1 MPRRAGNRSR
11 LPRLTSAPAQP
22 TYEEHHLNKKL
33 IAVLAIVVVV
43 AAFAGI
49 IAEQYI
55 MPQQQPPVQIRV
67 FAAASL
73 TNVAN
78 ASKQVFEKQNNAMLL
93 FNLAGSDTLYAQIIV
108 GSPADVYMA
117 ADSTWLVKLNQK
129 ALLYND
135 KYWNFTTNILVV
147 ILPPDNPKNIVTL
160 SDLAKPGVRIAVTAW
175 TAPAGKYT
183 NITLSKID
191 STWGNKAST
200 KYQGPQWENYRQN
213 VVKNIITYETNVEQ
227 VVTKVRMGVV
237 DAGFAYMTDA
247 MFYGQSKLK
256 FVQIASDVNI
266 QAQYGIGVLK
276 NSTHT
281 ELAMKYLNFWTSK
294 DGQDLLGKYGFGNAL
309 PALSM
314 STEILQFQTVG
325 PMTATQVMKNNEVQ

>member
-1 MPRRAGNRSR
+1 
-11 LPRLTSAPAQP
+11 
-22 TYEEHHLNKKL
+22 LNKKL

-49 IAEQYI
+49 IAEQYSI
-55 MPQQQPPVQIRV
+55 SQQQPPVEIRV

-73 TNVAN
+73 TNVVN
-78 ASKQVFEKQNNAMLL
+78 ASKSAFEKENNAKLL
-93 FNLAGSDTLYAQIIV
+93 VNLAGSDALYAQIVV
-108 GSPADVYMA
+108 GSPADVYMS
-117 ADSTWLVKLNQK
+117 ADSSWLVKLNQK
-129 ALLYND
+129 SLLYND
-135 KYWNFTTNILVV
+135 KYWNFTSNVLIV
-147 ILPPDNPKNIVTL
+147 ILPPDNPQNIASL
-160 SDLAKPGVRIAVTAW
+160 SDLAKPGVRIAVAAW
-175 TAPAGKYT
+175 TVPAGKYT
-183 NITLSKID
+183 NITLTKID

-256 FVQIASDVNI
+256 FVQISSDVNI
-266 QAQYGIGVLK
+266 QAQYGMGVLK

-294 DGQDLLGKYGFGNAL
+294 DGKDLLSKYGFGSTL
-309 PALSM
+309 PTLSM
-314 STEILQFQTVG
+314 STEILQLQGIGT
-325 PMTATQVMKNNEVQ
+325 MTRIHVAKNSEAL